1 MRHPTLLLVALAL
14 AMPGLVQAR
23 DTRDVIL
30 DPSATQRGIGWLQE
44 PTNKIWWVLNVGG

>member
-23 DTRDVIL
+23 DTRVPQIVLQQAEQLRDRAMA
-30 DPSATQRGIGWLQE
+30 DDTGWQ
-44 PTNKIWWVLNVGG
+44 IV